1 MTIADKLSH
10 ILDIKEEIK
19 DALIEKGSDVTDDT
33 PFAEYPEKIQE
44 ISTNDGTN
52 ITVNFEEAFYDLRTI
67 RNTDF
72 ESLFKDYKGTELD
85 LTFMCKE
92 FHEVMSGMFTDCLS
106 LETLTLT
113 KWLIADDAITSN
125 MFINVPSLKKV
136 IMNYTDFNSAKR
148 ILDEL
153 PDYTGAANGDYIF
166 EIKEPNLIYT
176 KLVNDLG
183 VMYRGWTISRGQS
196 EEFKVIGKKIDRNKQ
211 LVYSDS
217 SLFTVQKTD
226 FGQSYGEYY
235 ETSFYKNEAIDS
247 NVINFGITEYGD
259 LIEAN
264 KFLHLYDQ
272 VNLEITRHKTTYHS
286 FDFSE
291 RIGDYD
297 CLNLNSLD
305 LKHVESY
312 MHAINGFRIDGSKDL
327 SSLKSLNIVIPYG
340 SRVADLIIE
349 NTNFNSLTY
358 HNVGGFLSINYS
370 NVSFDSL
377 QEFRIGYGNPSRV
390 TNITLKNVNLPLVND
405 ISHLFDS
412 FESVKEIDLSDVYF
426 SSSNTFVA
434 KYAFR
439 KCSYLEK
446 VNLSNINP
454 SNVPTESSDAFFL
467 CNRLKTIVMANC
479 PWYFVEYMMSFTD
492 GPATSL
498 LPGGTLYCDMDM
510 SSILPSGWTW
520 KHSSEYRG

>member
-1 MTIADKLSH
+1 MTIADKLSQ

-52 ITVNFEEAFYDLRTI
+52 ITINFEEAFYDLRTI

-72 ESLFKDYKGTELD
+72 ESLFKDFKGTELD

-92 FHEVMSGMFTDCLS
+92 FHEVMSGMFTDCVN
-106 LETLTLT
+106 LESLTLT
-113 KWLIADDAITSN
+113 KWLIADNAITSN
-125 MFINVPSLKKV
+125 MFVNVPSLKKV

-166 EIKEPNLIYT
+166 EIKEPNSIFT

-183 VMYRGWTISRGQS
+183 AMYRGWTISRGQS
-196 EEFKVIGKKIDRNKQ
+196 EEFKVIGKKVDRNKQ

-272 VNLEITRHKTTYHS
+272 VNLEIVRHKTINHS

-305 LKHVESY
+305 INHVESPLY
-312 MHAINGFRIDGSKDL
+312 ARNSFRIDGSKDL
-327 SSLKSLNIVIPYG
+327 SSLKSLKIFIPYD

-358 HNVGGFLSINYS
+358 HSVGGLKSINYS

-377 QEFRIGYGNPSRV
+377 QELRFDTSDFSVI

-405 ISHLFDS
+405 ISYLFNG
-412 FESVKEIDLSDVYF
+412 FESVKEIDLSDVHF

-434 KYAFR
+434 NFAFW
-439 KCSYLEK
+439 KCFSLEK

-454 SNVPTESSDAFFL
+454 SNVPTESSNAFFL
-467 CNRLKTIVMANC
+467 CNKLKTIVMANC
-479 PWYFVEYMMSFTD
+479 PWYFVEYMMSFSD
-492 GPATSL
+492 GPASSL
-498 LPGGTLYCDMDM
+498 PASGTLYCDMDM

-520 KHSSEYRG
+520 KHSSEYTG